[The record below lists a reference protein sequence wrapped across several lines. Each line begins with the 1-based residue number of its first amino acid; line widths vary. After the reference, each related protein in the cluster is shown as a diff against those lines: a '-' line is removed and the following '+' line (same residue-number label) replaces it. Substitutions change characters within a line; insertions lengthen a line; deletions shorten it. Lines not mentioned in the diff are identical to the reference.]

1 MVLETQSINNVKL
14 IQFNDKESLNA
25 VGADDWKALKEEI
38 ESFER
43 SELKYLVIKHING
56 NYSAGAQLGENINA
70 LMEDVNLAAKALWN
84 CKKPVIAV
92 IDGVCAGAGANMILF
107 SDFIIATPSTRFIE
121 VFARRGL
128 VVDFGGSWTLPR
140 IIGLQKAKE
149 LMMTTKEID
158 GQTMSELG
166 MLYKLIE
173 KENLD
178 AELSNLIEL
187 LNEQSFISICMIKD
201 QIKQGLDLTIS
212 ETLDLEGVN
221 QNKRFVHSDAM
232 EGMAAFVEK
241 RKPNY
246 KDILDLSLIHISEP
260 TRPY

>member
-1 MVLETQSINNVKL
+1 MAIETNIKNKTLFIS
-14 IQFNDKESLNA
+14 FNDKKTTNA
-25 VGADDWKALKEEI
+25 ISANDWKELKLQIEKFEDSDQKYLILKE
-38 ESFER
+38 
-43 SELKYLVIKHING
+43 VNG
-56 NYSAGAQLGENINA
+56 NFSSGAQLAENINA

-92 IDGVCAGAGANMILF
+92 VDGVCAGAGANMILL

-128 VVDFGGSWTLPR
+128 VVDFGGSWKLPR

-149 LMMTTKEID
+149 LMMTTNEID
-158 GQTMSELG
+158 GQSMKDLG
-166 MLYKLIE
+166 MLYKLTE

-178 AELSNLIEL
+178 SELSKLIDL

-201 QIKQGLDLTIS
+201 QIKKGLDLTFS
-212 ETLDLEGVN
+212 ETLDLEGEN

-246 KDILDLSLIHISEP
+246 KDILDN
-260 TRPY
+260 

>member
-1 MVLETQSINNVKL
+1 MAIETHIKNETVFIS
-14 IQFNDKESLNA
+14 FNDEKTNNSISA
-25 VGADDWKALKEEI
+25 KDWKELKTQIEKFEKSDHKYIVLKE
-38 ESFER
+38 
-43 SELKYLVIKHING
+43 ING
-56 NYSAGAQLGENINA
+56 NFSSGAQLAENINA

-92 IDGVCAGAGANMILF
+92 IDGVCAGAGANMILL

-178 AELSNLIEL
+178 TELSNLIDL

-201 QIKQGLDLTIS
+201 QIKQGLDLSIS
-212 ETLDLEGVN
+212 ETLDLEGEN

-246 KDILDLSLIHISEP
+246 KDTLDN
-260 TRPY
+260 

>member
-1 MVLETQSINNVKL
+1 MAIETNIKNDTVFIS
-14 IQFNDKESLNA
+14 FNDEKTTNSISA
-25 VGADDWKALKEEI
+25 KDWKELKTQIEKFEKSDHKYIVLKE
-38 ESFER
+38 
-43 SELKYLVIKHING
+43 ING
-56 NYSAGAQLGENINA
+56 NFSSGAQLAENINA

-92 IDGVCAGAGANMILF
+92 IDGVCAGAGANMILL

-178 AELSNLIEL
+178 AELSNLIDL

-212 ETLDLEGVN
+212 ETLDLEGEN

-232 EGMAAFVEK
+232 EGMTAFVEK

-246 KDILDLSLIHISEP
+246 KDTLDN
-260 TRPY
+260 

>member
-1 MVLETQSINNVKL
+1 MAIETNIKNDTVFIS
-14 IQFNDKESLNA
+14 FNDEKTSNSISA
-25 VGADDWKALKEEI
+25 KDWKELKTQI
-38 ESFER
+38 QKFEK
-43 SELKYLVIKHING
+43 SKHKYLVLKEING
-56 NYSAGAQLGENINA
+56 NFSSGAQLAENINA

-178 AELSNLIEL
+178 TELSKLIDL

-212 ETLDLEGVN
+212 ETLDLEGEN

-246 KDILDLSLIHISEP
+246 KDTLDN
-260 TRPY
+260 

>member
-1 MVLETQSINNVKL
+1 MAIEPNIKNDTVFIS
-14 IQFNDKESLNA
+14 FNDEKTSNSISA
-25 VGADDWKALKEEI
+25 KDWKELKTQI
-38 ESFER
+38 EKFEK
-43 SELKYLVIKHING
+43 SEHKYLVLKEING
-56 NYSAGAQLGENINA
+56 NFSSGAQLAENINA

-84 CKKPVIAV
+84 CKKPVIALV
-92 IDGVCAGAGANMILF
+92 DGVCAGAGANMILL

-128 VVDFGGSWTLPR
+128 VVDFGGSWKLPR

-149 LMMTTKEID
+149 LMMTTNEID
-158 GQTMSELG
+158 GQSMEDLG
-166 MLYKLIE
+166 MLYKLTE

-178 AELSNLIEL
+178 SELSKLIDL

-201 QIKQGLDLTIS
+201 QIKKALDLTFS
-212 ETLDLEGVN
+212 ETLDLEGEN

-241 RKPNY
+241 RKSNY
-246 KDILDLSLIHISEP
+246 KDKLDS
-260 TRPY
+260 

>member
-1 MVLETQSINNVKL
+1 MAIETNIKNDTVFIS
-14 IQFNDKESLNA
+14 FNDEKTTNSISA
-25 VGADDWKALKEEI
+25 KDWKELKTQIEKFEKSDHKYIVLKE
-38 ESFER
+38 
-43 SELKYLVIKHING
+43 ING
-56 NYSAGAQLGENINA
+56 NFSSGAQLAENINA

-92 IDGVCAGAGANMILF
+92 IDGVCAGAGANMILL

-178 AELSNLIEL
+178 TELSNLIKL

-212 ETLDLEGVN
+212 ETLDLEGEN

-246 KDILDLSLIHISEP
+246 KDKLDS
-260 TRPY
+260 

>member
-1 MVLETQSINNVKL
+1 MAIETNIKNDTVFIS
-14 IQFNDKESLNA
+14 FNDEKTTNSISA
-25 VGADDWKALKEEI
+25 KDWKELKTQI
-38 ESFER
+38 EKFEK
-43 SELKYLVIKHING
+43 SDHKYLVLKEING
-56 NYSAGAQLGENINA
+56 NFSSGAQLAENINA

-92 IDGVCAGAGANMILF
+92 IDGVCAGAGANMILL
-107 SDFIIATPSTRFIE
+107 SDFIIATPSARFIE

-178 AELSNLIEL
+178 TELSNLIDL

-246 KDILDLSLIHISEP
+246 KDTLDN
-260 TRPY
+260 

>member
-1 MVLETQSINNVKL
+1 MAIETNIKNDTVFIS
-14 IQFNDKESLNA
+14 FNDEKTTNSISA
-25 VGADDWKALKEEI
+25 KDWKELKTQI
-38 ESFER
+38 EKFEK
-43 SELKYLVIKHING
+43 SDHKYLVLKEING
-56 NYSAGAQLGENINA
+56 NFSSGAQLAENINA

-92 IDGVCAGAGANMILF
+92 IDGVCAGAGANMILL

-178 AELSNLIEL
+178 TELSNLIDL

-212 ETLDLEGVN
+212 ETLDLEGEN

-232 EGMAAFVEK
+232 EGMGAFVEK

-246 KDILDLSLIHISEP
+246 KDTLDN
-260 TRPY
+260 

>member
-1 MVLETQSINNVKL
+1 MAIETNIKNKTLFIS
-14 IQFNDKESLNA
+14 FNDKKTTNA
-25 VGADDWKALKEEI
+25 ISANDWKELKLQIEKFEDSDQKYLILKE
-38 ESFER
+38 
-43 SELKYLVIKHING
+43 VNG
-56 NYSAGAQLGENINA
+56 NFSSGAQLAENINA

-92 IDGVCAGAGANMILF
+92 VDGVCAGAGANMILL

-128 VVDFGGSWTLPR
+128 VVDFGGSWKLPR

-149 LMMTTKEID
+149 LMMTTNEID
-158 GQTMSELG
+158 GQSMEDLG
-166 MLYKLIE
+166 MLYKLTE

-178 AELSNLIEL
+178 SELSKLIDL

-201 QIKQGLDLTIS
+201 QIKKGLDLTFS
-212 ETLDLEGVN
+212 ETLDLEGEN

-246 KDILDLSLIHISEP
+246 KDILDN
-260 TRPY
+260 

>member
-1 MVLETQSINNVKL
+1 MAIETNIKNDTVFIS
-14 IQFNDKESLNA
+14 FNDEKTTNSISA
-25 VGADDWKALKEEI
+25 KDWKELKTQIEKFEKSDHKYIVLKE
-38 ESFER
+38 
-43 SELKYLVIKHING
+43 ING
-56 NYSAGAQLGENINA
+56 NFSSGAQLAENINA

-92 IDGVCAGAGANMILF
+92 IDGVCAGAGANMILL

-149 LMMTTKEID
+149 LMMPTKEID
-158 GQTMSELG
+158 GQTMNKLG

-178 AELSNLIEL
+178 TELSNLIDL

-201 QIKQGLDLTIS
+201 QIKQGLELTIS
-212 ETLDLEGVN
+212 ETLDLEGEN

-246 KDILDLSLIHISEP
+246 KDTLDN
-260 TRPY
+260 

>member
-1 MVLETQSINNVKL
+1 MAIETNIKNKTLFIS
-14 IQFNDKESLNA
+14 FNDKKTTNA
-25 VGADDWKALKEEI
+25 ISANDWKELKLQIEKFQEGDQKYLILKE
-38 ESFER
+38 
-43 SELKYLVIKHING
+43 ING
-56 NYSAGAQLGENINA
+56 NFSSGAQLAENINA

-84 CKKPVIAV
+84 CKKPVIALV
-92 IDGVCAGAGANMILF
+92 DGVCAGAGANMILL

-128 VVDFGGSWTLPR
+128 VVDFGGSWKLPR

-149 LMMTTKEID
+149 LMMTTNEID
-158 GQTMSELG
+158 GQSMEDLG
-166 MLYKLIE
+166 MLYKLTE

-178 AELSNLIEL
+178 SELSNLIDL

-201 QIKQGLDLTIS
+201 QIKKGLDLTFS
-212 ETLDLEGVN
+212 ETLDLEGEN

-246 KDILDLSLIHISEP
+246 KDKLDS
-260 TRPY
+260 

>member
-1 MVLETQSINNVKL
+1 MAIETNIKNDTVFIS
-14 IQFNDKESLNA
+14 FNDEKTTNSISA
-25 VGADDWKALKEEI
+25 KDWKELKTQIEKFEKSDHKYIVLKE
-38 ESFER
+38 
-43 SELKYLVIKHING
+43 ING
-56 NYSAGAQLGENINA
+56 NFSSGAQLAENINA

-92 IDGVCAGAGANMILF
+92 VDGVCAGAGANMILF

-178 AELSNLIEL
+178 TELSNLIDL

-212 ETLDLEGVN
+212 ETLDLEGEN

-232 EGMAAFVEK
+232 EGMAAFVDK

-246 KDILDLSLIHISEP
+246 KDTLDN
-260 TRPY
+260 

>member
-1 MVLETQSINNVKL
+1 MAIETNIKNDTVFIS
-14 IQFNDKESLNA
+14 FNDEKTTNSISA
-25 VGADDWKALKEEI
+25 KDWKELKTQI
-38 ESFER
+38 EKFEK
-43 SELKYLVIKHING
+43 SDHKYLVLKEING
-56 NYSAGAQLGENINA
+56 NFSSGAQLAENINA

-92 IDGVCAGAGANMILF
+92 IDGVCAGAGANMILL

-178 AELSNLIEL
+178 TELSNLIDL

-201 QIKQGLDLTIS
+201 QIKQGLELTIS
-212 ETLDLEGVN
+212 ETLDLEGEN
-221 QNKRFVHSDAM
+221 QNKRFLHSDAM

-246 KDILDLSLIHISEP
+246 KDTLDN
-260 TRPY
+260 

>member
-1 MVLETQSINNVKL
+1 MAIETNIKNDTVFIS
-14 IQFNDKESLNA
+14 FNDEKTSNSISA
-25 VGADDWKALKEEI
+25 KDWKELKTQI
-38 ESFER
+38 EKFEK
-43 SELKYLVIKHING
+43 SKHKYLVLKEING
-56 NYSAGAQLGENINA
+56 NFSSGAQLAENINA

-178 AELSNLIEL
+178 TELSNLIDL

-212 ETLDLEGVN
+212 ETLDLEGEN

-246 KDILDLSLIHISEP
+246 KDTLDN
-260 TRPY
+260 

>member
-1 MVLETQSINNVKL
+1 MAIETNIKNKTLFIS
-14 IQFNDKESLNA
+14 FNDKKTTNSISAN
-25 VGADDWKALKEEI
+25 DWKELKLQIEKFQESDQKYLILKE
-38 ESFER
+38 
-43 SELKYLVIKHING
+43 ING
-56 NYSAGAQLGENINA
+56 NFSSGAQLAENINA

-92 IDGVCAGAGANMILF
+92 VDGVCAGAGANMILL

-128 VVDFGGSWTLPR
+128 VVDFGGSWKLPR

-149 LMMTTKEID
+149 LMMTTNEID
-158 GQTMSELG
+158 GQSMEDLG
-166 MLYKLIE
+166 MLYKLTE

-178 AELSNLIEL
+178 SELSNLIDL

-201 QIKQGLDLTIS
+201 QIKKGLDLTFS
-212 ETLDLEGVN
+212 ETLDLEGEN

-246 KDILDLSLIHISEP
+246 KDKLDS
-260 TRPY
+260 

>member
-1 MVLETQSINNVKL
+1 MAIETNIKNDTVFIS
-14 IQFNDKESLNA
+14 FNDEKTSNSISA
-25 VGADDWKALKEEI
+25 KDWKELKTQI
-38 ESFER
+38 QKFEK
-43 SELKYLVIKHING
+43 SKHKYLVLKEING
-56 NYSAGAQLGENINA
+56 NFSSGAQLAENINA

-178 AELSNLIEL
+178 TELSNLIDL

-212 ETLDLEGVN
+212 ETLDLEGEN

-246 KDILDLSLIHISEP
+246 KDTLDN
-260 TRPY
+260 